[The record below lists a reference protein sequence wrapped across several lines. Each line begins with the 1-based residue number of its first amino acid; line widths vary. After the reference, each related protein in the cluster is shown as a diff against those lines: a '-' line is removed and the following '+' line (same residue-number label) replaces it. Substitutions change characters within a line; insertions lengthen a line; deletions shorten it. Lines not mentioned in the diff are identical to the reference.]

1 MTQLDAARAALAPT
15 GTLRAAINLGNFL
28 LVTGK
33 RDNGDPE
40 GVSPSVAAA
49 LAERLGVPLKLIGY
63 DTPGQVADAAVLD
76 EWDIGNI
83 GAEPKRAETINF
95 TAAYCEIESTYMVP
109 PGSTIQSVADVDQPG
124 VRIAVSA
131 RSAYELWL
139 SRNIKHA
146 ELVLVDGLEASY
158 KIFEQDKLEAL
169 AGLRPRLITDV
180 ERMPGARILD
190 EKFSAVQ
197 QAVGTPKSRPE
208 AGIEFLV
215 DFVEELK
222 ANGTI
227 ARFIEQHDV
236 RGLSVA
242 PPA

>member
-1 MTQLDAARAALAPT
+1 MTQLDEARAALAPN
-15 GTLRAAINLGNFL
+15 GELRAAINLGNFL

-33 RDNGDPE
+33 ADNGDPT

-49 LAERLGVPLKLIGY
+49 LAERLSVPLRLIGY
-63 DTPGQVADAAVLD
+63 ETPGQVADAAVLD

-109 PGSTIQSVADVDQPG
+109 PGSTLRTVEEVDQPG
-124 VRIAVSA
+124 NRIAVSA

-146 ELVLVDGLEASY
+146 QLVLVEGLEASY
-158 KIFEQDKLEAL
+158 QIFEQDKLEAL
-169 AGLRPRLITDV
+169 AGLRPRLIADV
-180 ERMPGARILD
+180 ERMPGARIL
-190 EKFSAVQ
+190 EQKFSAVQ
-197 QAVGTPKSRPE
+197 QAVGTPKSRSE
-208 AGIEFLV
+208 AGIKYLV
-215 DFVEELK
+215 EFVEELK

-227 ARFIEQHDV
+227 AQFIAQHEV